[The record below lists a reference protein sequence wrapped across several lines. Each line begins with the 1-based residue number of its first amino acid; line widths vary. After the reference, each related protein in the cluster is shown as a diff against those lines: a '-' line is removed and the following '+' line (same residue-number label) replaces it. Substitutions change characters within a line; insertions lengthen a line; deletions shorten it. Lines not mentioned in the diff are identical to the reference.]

1 MKTVEQ
7 ATSPTNYRSR
17 AKADALR
24 SAPAPTVTE
33 SKNEGVSRYL
43 ALSTRPYRDAQERE
57 SAVRWSRQLHNPQNH
72 DDIPEDVKLPVVL
85 HVDFSQHEMRHVQRV
100 AREHLDLPTATD
112 KDPAKDLM
120 KLLKKNKHHLPHI
133 IRALTRVGGPL
144 AHRQPTDVESFM
156 KDISNRAISKNSQ
169 ILTLARDQYDVHGN
183 AQRQSSLSN
192 LLLARELVGHKSR
205 FLGNKNFSNEFKK
218 LREDGLELRIEWTNC
233 AGDITAITWTSDRS
247 FICGTTTHSDSHN
260 QQYNKAGNF
269 LLGSTSLGTLRAYP
283 DHRIPR
289 PIVSKGDNSTEE
301 MRRSQDPWIYSSVV
315 MADYD
320 PVHDHAYTSSF
331 DGTVKVWKVDPSG
344 AGLNHLGTWYHGG
357 HVQFVQVSKH
367 PSGMVATAAD
377 VPSAAVRIYRVNEQN
392 ISASP
397 HQSYDCTRALNLAGE
412 PLPLEGWAYMPAA
425 IKWGLSEGVEHLL
438 LVGYSPRSLTND
450 ENDVPEDKL
459 KTGEICLWNGLDGRR
474 AKITTASMQNV
485 FEVEWHPSQPCFIV
499 ATSPTGLKVEGG
511 TRTQIQIFKPSD
523 NVEFG
528 FGFSTVKTLDCPGL
542 DINELAIRYALS
554 SFA

>member
-1 MKTVEQ
+1 M
-7 ATSPTNYRSR
+7 
-17 AKADALR
+17 R
-24 SAPAPTVTE
+24 SAPATTV
-33 SKNEGVSRYL
+33 KEGKHEGGSSYL
-43 ALSTRPYRDAQERE
+43 ALSTRPYRDAQARE
-57 SAVRWSRQLHNPQNH
+57 HTVRWSRQLHNPQNH
-72 DDIPEDVKLPVVL
+72 KDIPEGVELPAVV
-85 HVDFSQHEMRHVQRV
+85 HVDFNQEELRHVQRAV
-100 AREHLDLPTATD
+100 RERLGRPVATD

-120 KLLKKNKHHLPHI
+120 KLLKEKEHHIPYI
-133 IRALTRVGGPL
+133 TRTLTRAGGPL
-144 AHRQPTDVESFM
+144 PCRKPADIEGLLRDASNKAISRQPVVL
-156 KDISNRAISKNSQ
+156 K
-169 ILTLARDQYDVHGN
+169 LAHDQYDAHGN
-183 AQRQSSLSN
+183 AQRLGSLSN
-192 LLLARELVGHKSR
+192 LLFARELVGHKTR
-205 FLGNKNFSNEFKK
+205 FTRSKNFSNEFKK
-218 LREDGLELRIEWTNC
+218 LREDGMELRVEWTNC

-247 FICGTTTHSDSHN
+247 FVCGTTTHSDSHN
-260 QQYNKAGNF
+260 QQYNKPGNF

-289 PIVSKGDNSTEE
+289 PIVAKGDNSTNE

-320 PVHDHAYTSSF
+320 PVHDHVYTSSF

-344 AGLNHLGTWYHGG
+344 ADLNFLGTWNHGG

-367 PSGMVATAAD
+367 SSGMVATAAD
-377 VPSAAVRIYRVNEQN
+377 VASAAVRIYRVNEQD

-397 HQSYDCTRALNLAGE
+397 YQPYDCTRALNLAGE
-412 PLPLEGWAYMPAA
+412 PLPAEKWAYMPAA
-425 IKWGLSEGVEHLL
+425 IKWGLSETVKHLL

-459 KTGEICLWNGLDGRR
+459 KTGEICLWDGLDGRR

-511 TRTQIQIFKPSD
+511 IRTQIQIFKPSD

-528 FGFSTVKTLDCPGL
+528 FGFSAVKTLDCPGL
-542 DINELAIRYALS
+542 DINELAIRYHI
-554 SFA
+554 FPFVREKFY